1 MTSRA
6 FHGIQDSM
14 QETRKRD
21 HIELTNKAQTG
32 RPEVD
37 SRFYYEPMQSAHPN
51 SQTDISTTFL
61 GKKISAPFWISSM
74 TGGVGEARHI
84 NQNLARVC
92 REFSL
97 GMGLGSCRTLL
108 DGDQY
113 FADFNLRPILGPDLP
128 LFANLGIAQVEK
140 LVHSNN
146 ANKIFDMV
154 NRLDADGLIV
164 HVNPLQEWFQPE
176 GDKFEF
182 SPIVTIAKLCNANAN
197 RQYKIIVKEVGQGM
211 GPKSLKALLEL
222 PIDAIELASF
232 GGTNFSKLELLRS
245 QGTSVVEIEALSR
258 VGHTSIEMISMLN
271 NLLKANPKY
280 MEKQIIISGGI
291 ENFLDGFY
299 LQELLSFS
307 SIIGQ
312 AKNFLN
318 RAENYSDLIKFTEAQ
333 IEGLKMARAFLT
345 VKPRPNSSAT
355 PEVQ

>member
-1 MTSRA
+1 MVLK
-6 FHGIQDSM
+6 DPM

-74 TGGVGEARHI
+74 TGGVGEARII

-108 DGDQY
+108 ESDEY
-113 FADFNLRPILGPDLP
+113 FNDFNLRPILGADLP
-128 LFANLGIAQVEK
+128 FFANLGIAQVEK

-146 ANKIFDMV
+146 INKIFDMV
-154 NRLDADGLIV
+154 DRLDADGLII

-182 SPIVTIAKLCNANAN
+182 SPIETIAKLCEKKPDHK
-197 RQYKIIVKEVGQGM
+197 YKIIVKEVGQGM
-211 GPKSLKALLEL
+211 GPKSLKSLLEL

-232 GGTNFSKLELLRS
+232 GGTNFSKLELMRS
-245 QGTSVVEIEALSR
+245 QGASIVEIEALSR
-258 VGHTSIEMISMLN
+258 VGHTSLEMISILN
-271 NLLKANPKY
+271 NLLKANPKF

-291 ENFLDGFY
+291 ENFLDGYY
-299 LQELLSFS
+299 LQELLDFS
-307 SIIGQ
+307 SVIGQ

-318 RAENYSDLIKFTEAQ
+318 RAENYSELKAFTAAQ

-345 VKPRPNSSAT
+345 VKPQNNASLT